1 MLQRQPHS
9 ALAVS
14 PLRSRHILDSIPTV
28 IYVLTVTAKRFESE
42 WVSGSVK
49 RILGYE
55 VEEALAPDWW
65 IGHLH
70 PDDKEAATEK
80 TSILM
85 TQGHLVQEY
94 RFQSKDGHYLWV
106 QDEASLLRDGDGRPK
121 EIVGF
126 WTNITERKQA
136 EEYAQRLA
144 TIVEFSDDAI
154 VSKDLNGVITS
165 WNRGAE
171 RLFGYTAE
179 EAIGKPITILIPPDR
194 QNEEPGIL
202 ERIRRGQQV
211 DHYETV
217 RRRKDG
223 SLVDISLTAS
233 PVKNAQGKIIG
244 ASKIARNITERR
256 QAEELAARERERE
269 VEIGFKIQQTLLLNQ
284 PPRDFPGAHVAAL
297 TIPSKRISGD
307 FYDFFRHVDQCL
319 DVIVGDV
326 MGKGIAAALLGA
338 ASKSTFLQALSE
350 IISLSDRGTLPKPE
364 EIVTLAHAK
373 IVRQLISLESFVTV
387 SYVRFDL
394 DRRQVELVD
403 CGHMPVIHYRH
414 RTATCT
420 TLQGS
425 HVPLGVSEGEIYEQ
439 ITEPFEPEDVFV
451 FYSDGI
457 TEAQNSS
464 GEFFGISRLAECVR
478 LNSRLD
484 ASQLITK
491 IRTSVAA
498 FSNSETFA
506 DDLTCVVV
514 KIEERKL
521 PLTCSEIEIS
531 SDLGE
536 LAHARAFVREFCRGI
551 PGGALPQESTEELD
565 LAVNEA
571 LSNIMKH
578 AYRGRTDQ
586 RIQLGAAAFPDRVVF
601 SLHYLG
607 EPFDPAA
614 VPPPAFNGSRENG
627 FGVYMIAQ
635 SVDEVRYLR
644 DERGRNRILLV
655 KIRKAM

>member
-9 ALAVS
+9 ALVVS
-14 PLRSRHILDSIPTV
+14 PVRSSHILNSIPTV
-28 IYVLTVTAKRFESE
+28 IYVLAITAKGFPSQ
-42 WVSGSVK
+42 WVSDSVK

-55 VEEALAPDWW
+55 VEEALALVWW
-65 IGHLH
+65 MDCLH
-70 PDDKEAATEK
+70 PDDKEAAVEK

-94 RFQSKDGHYLWV
+94 RFRSKDGHYLWM
-106 QDEASLLRDGDGRPK
+106 QDEASLLREADGRPK

-126 WTNITERKQA
+126 WTNITER
-136 EEYAQRLA
+136 
-144 TIVEFSDDAI
+144 
-154 VSKDLNGVITS
+154 
-165 WNRGAE
+165 
-171 RLFGYTAE
+171 
-179 EAIGKPITILIPPDR
+179 
-194 QNEEPGIL
+194 
-202 ERIRRGQQV
+202 
-211 DHYETV
+211 
-217 RRRKDG
+217 
-223 SLVDISLTAS
+223 
-233 PVKNAQGKIIG
+233 
-244 ASKIARNITERR
+244 R
-256 QAEELAARERERE
+256 QAEEQAARAREQE
-269 VEIGFKIQQTLLLNQ
+269 VEIGFKVQQTLLLDQ
-284 PPRDFPGAHVAAL
+284 PPRDFPGARVAAL

-307 FYDFFRHVDQCL
+307 FYDFFRHVDRCL

-326 MGKGIAAALLGA
+326 MGKGIPAALLGA

-350 IISLSDRGTLPKPE
+350 IIFLSDRGTLPKPE

-387 SYVRFDL
+387 SHARFDL
-394 DRRQVELVD
+394 ERRQVKLVD

-414 RTATCT
+414 RTGTCT
-420 TLQGS
+420 TLKGS
-425 HVPLGVSEGEIYEQ
+425 HVPLGVSEGEIYER

-478 LNSRLD
+478 LNNRLD

-491 IRTSVAA
+491 IRTSVVA

-521 PLTCSEIEIS
+521 PLTCSEIEILS
-531 SDLGE
+531 ELGA
-536 LAHARAFVREFCRGI
+536 LAHARAFVREFCQDI

-601 SLHYLG
+601 CLHHLG

-644 DERGRNRILLV
+644 DERWRNCILLV
-655 KIRKAM
+655 KKRKAI